1 MHNDVLQTLS
11 FIDFKKE
18 SVQSDFTKEY
28 KITETWVLVLSL
40 PLTGYVTKRKFPYPE
55 TKNVRPDDVRDCFQ
69 LSNKVLL

>member
-40 PLTGYVTKRKFPYPE
+40 PLTGYVTKRKFPYLE
-55 TKNVRPDDVRDCFQ
+55 TKNVRSDDVRDCFQ